1 MWKTGLQ
8 LAILSVSLLTRK
20 ASAQVMNNDSFR
32 SLNTRKP
39 PSKDLYERAKDC
51 MVSYS
56 SATTDDSVGRV
67 GPIALNKVF
76 ATDDSRSWRRKS
88 EQKAKARS
96 QFIKQMSITDNPWWV
111 IEMTHESYRVLNYNH
126 GRINHNYSVFTFY
139 IWLKPA

>member
-1 MWKTGLQ
+1 
-8 LAILSVSLLTRK
+8 
-20 ASAQVMNNDSFR
+20 
-32 SLNTRKP
+32 
-39 PSKDLYERAKDC
+39 

-96 QFIKQMSITDNPWWV
+96 QFIKQMSITDHP
-111 IEMTHESYRVLNYNH
+111 
-126 GRINHNYSVFTFY
+126 
-139 IWLKPA
+139 

>member
-1 MWKTGLQ
+1 MIT
-8 LAILSVSLLTRK
+8 
-20 ASAQVMNNDSFR
+20 NNESFR

-96 QFIKQMSITDNPWWV
+96 QFIKQMSITDHP
-111 IEMTHESYRVLNYNH
+111 
-126 GRINHNYSVFTFY
+126 
-139 IWLKPA
+139 

>member
-1 MWKTGLQ
+1 
-8 LAILSVSLLTRK
+8 
-20 ASAQVMNNDSFR
+20 
-32 SLNTRKP
+32 
-39 PSKDLYERAKDC
+39 

-96 QFIKQMSITDNPWWV
+96 QFIKQMSITDNP
-111 IEMTHESYRVLNYNH
+111 
-126 GRINHNYSVFTFY
+126 
-139 IWLKPA
+139 